1 MNHPPDTALIL
12 DLVEAFRRSKTMFTA
27 VQLGIFDALAET
39 PQTLAA
45 LTQRLA
51 LNEGAL
57 LRLLSGCVALGLL
70 HKEDG
75 TYFNTPAST
84 RLLTSGGPDTLAGY
98 IRYSDQ
104 SLYPLWGR
112 LEEAVRSGSNRWEEV
127 FGSRNALFDHYFR
140 NETSA
145 ASFIGGMHGFGQI
158 ASQRI
163 AEAFD
168 LSQFKNLVDLGGATG
183 HLCVAACTAWPQ
195 LRATVLDLP
204 AVEKYARA
212 YVSGTAVAGQIAFCA
227 ADFFADPLPPADLY
241 LLGRI
246 LHDWTDEKISRLLDK
261 IIASLPAGG
270 GLLIAETLLADD
282 KSGPLYSAMQDL
294 NMLVCTEGRERTR
307 AEYTELLRGA
317 GFASINFKET
327 GSLVDAILAI
337 KG

>member
-1 MNHPPDTALIL
+1 MNHPPDAALIL

-27 VQLGIFDALAET
+27 VQLGLFDALAES
-39 PQTLAA
+39 PQTLPA
-45 LTQRLA
+45 LAEKLK
-51 LNEGAL
+51 LNQGAL

-70 HKEDG
+70 HNQNG

-84 RLLTSGGPDTLAGY
+84 RLLTSASPDTLAGY

-104 SLYPLWGR
+104 SLYPLWGN
-112 LEEAVRSGSNRWEEV
+112 LEEAVRTGTNRWEQV
-127 FGSRNALFDHYFR
+127 FGSRTALFDHYFR

-163 AEAFD
+163 AQAFD
-168 LSQFKNLVDLGGATG
+168 LSRFQTIVDLGGATG
-183 HLCVAACTAWPQ
+183 HLCVALCTAWPNLQ
-195 LRATVLDLP
+195 ANVLDLP
-204 AVEKYARA
+204 AVQKYALA
-212 YVSGTAVAGQIAFCA
+212 HIQSTPVADRIHFHAS
-227 ADFFADPLPPADLY
+227 DFFTDPLPPSDLY
-241 LLGRI
+241 ALGRI
-246 LHDWTDEKISRLLDK
+246 LHDWTDEKIGRLLAK
-261 IIASLPAGG
+261 IIESLPPGG
-270 GLLIAETLLADD
+270 ALLITETLLADD

-307 AEYTELLRGA
+307 AEYSELLRDA
-317 GFASINFKET
+317 GFTSINFKET

>member
-1 MNHPPDTALIL
+1 MNHPPDAALIL

-27 VQLGIFDALAET
+27 VQLGLFDALAES
-39 PQTLAA
+39 PQTLPA
-45 LTQRLA
+45 LAEKLK

-57 LRLLSGCVALGLL
+57 LRLLSGSVALGLL
-70 HKEDG
+70 HNENG

-84 RLLTSGGPDTLAGY
+84 RLLTSNSPDTLAGY

-104 SLYPLWGR
+104 SLYPLWGH
-112 LEEAVRSGSNRWEEV
+112 LEEAVRTGTNRWEQV

-163 AEAFD
+163 AQAFD
-168 LSQFKNLVDLGGATG
+168 LSRFQTLVDLGGATG
-183 HLCVAACTAWPQ
+183 HLCVALCTAWPNLQ
-195 LRATVLDLP
+195 ATVLDLP
-204 AVEKYARA
+204 AVEKYALA
-212 YVSGTAVAGQIAFCA
+212 CIESTPVADRIRFHAS
-227 ADFFADPLPPADLY
+227 DFFADPLPPSDLY
-241 LLGRI
+241 ALGRI
-246 LHDWTDEKISRLLDK
+246 LHDWTDEKIGRLLAK
-261 IIASLPAGG
+261 IIASLPPGG
-270 GLLIAETLLADD
+270 ALLITETLLADD

-307 AEYTELLRGA
+307 AEYSELLSDA
-317 GFASINFKET
+317 GFTSINFKET